1 MEIFKQYDS
10 FKEKCIEFP
19 KKFEAECF
27 NENKFICHP
36 TAENELIAVCSD
48 EEAHTNAICICRMAD
63 MLLMSDDSENW
74 TKFNLAEARKIAEQN
89 GYIYL
94 SDLFA
99 ENAFLA
105 EEWMID
111 GKHDTIIVNEEYMR
125 EKGMKY
131 APVTP
136 LTNKVLHFKKYNNS
150 FFWKQVTPGE
160 ILCIDK
166 KYIENRFDEFYAE
179 CQTKLPD
186 LSESET
192 IDFNLFNDKVTIDV
206 NTTRA
211 RTIETFFENINNLMS
226 TFAENSEVLEMCE
239 YDFSAKDFILN
250 IVVEALNKNDI
261 KITRAE
267 FESKYYNKIVN
278 ADNVS
283 EQLFVLGGKCGN
295 DEIDCIKLAF
305 IDAVTKEYKDEIK
318 YSAEDTSFYN
328 TKLRQM
334 ELGNYN
340 AEEEQYFI
348 TELLSHKP
356 GDYRVFYY
364 AERQYPDESANLAA
378 IAEFWKIAPQ
388 NEEEMENT
396 ILNAYILDDNFDE
409 QGRFCAGYEES
420 RILREK
426 LEKVIRKY
434 GIDSRECIDELS
446 QHIEVMD
453 KERRTFNGTLFNTPE
468 EKKLAVKNEAYIQD
482 LCVDLSAL
490 NENELN
496 SLNEHIENTTLDV
509 NTKSKYQLKVKLALN
524 NVQSSMLEQRC
535 LKLPV
540 MTLDEIN
547 ELREKI
553 TSENYPE
560 AVIKPFE
567 VKIKNAYSTA
577 QTEEI
582 EALLAGSENFSDAQ
596 LNEIVTKLYSGRYD
610 AGIAEYYV
618 QKVDE
623 IKDKNIRNK
632 VASLVEGYEDMN
644 KEELQALIE
653 KLADDSY
660 PKHLTGPLTAKIVN
674 TLNNYELNEAAKVFE
689 GVDIATEKQLEKMK
703 KVISEKK
710 FTDEILTPYISKI
723 EQREKVLLDE
733 ELIDMCRD
741 IDTMSQEE
749 LDELKATITNSE
761 KNFDEQLVVKYLD
774 KIAQKSCELTNSEL
788 AELCKY
794 IFSMEQEELDEL
806 KEKLADDKY
815 DKEFTDVYYRK
826 IAEREQELL
835 ILELDELCAD
845 ISEKS
850 IPELEELK
858 DKIFDNEAYND
869 ICDKYI
875 IDINDRIEAI
885 KIAEYKEKIDSV
897 AEMNADE
904 VAEFRALTEEKREEI
919 GEELYNR
926 SLEAAD
932 SRADV
937 LENEAIEKLCEGID
951 EYDFEKANS
960 VKAELEAGTYN
971 SEKIVPYIEKIENRI
986 LDLHTAELESYVEG
1000 IDSMSK
1006 EDIIKAQIK
1015 VQDYDNGCPAELR
1028 EKYNKIAETA
1038 LADIADREVR
1048 ELCGDISTLSAKKSS
1063 ELIRKLDN
1071 MPLDPEA
1078 KTKYIDALDAHI
1090 ADLKSDESKVYIKY
1104 LSDKMSEFGINVV
1117 HLCVPGMSNL
1127 FDAKYSSACS
1137 SYVTTGRYELPILVH
1152 EGNTGEGFT
1161 MTTEYLY
1168 IGDRGEKIKIKIDD
1182 IASFQAKKSLMSSI
1196 LTSVERNGNTN
1207 EIPNALNKNVVENVA
1222 KVLTALVSYVHDQ
1235 RSAEHMK
1242 EMLEN
1247 AVQEK
1252 AMKTHV
1258 APATVE
1264 AASSE
1269 SADDTEVK
1277 VNFCDQ
1283 CGAKITNTNA
1293 KFCAECGNKLM

>member
-19 KKFEAECF
+19 KIFEGKCF
-27 NENKFICHP
+27 TDNKFVCHP

-63 MLLMSDDSENW
+63 MLLMSEDNENW

-89 GYIYL
+89 SYIYL
-94 SDLFA
+94 TDLFA
-99 ENAFLA
+99 ENAFFA

-131 APVTP
+131 APVSP
-136 LTNKVLHFKKYNNS
+136 LTNKVLHFKKYTNS
-150 FFWKQVTPGE
+150 FFWKPVAPGE
-160 ILCIDK
+160 ILTIDK
-166 KYIENRFDEFYAE
+166 KYIDNRFDEYYNE
-179 CQTKLPD
+179 LQTKLPD

-192 IDFNLFNDKVTIDV
+192 IDFELCNDKVTIDV

-211 RTIETFFENINNLMS
+211 RTIELFFERINKIVNIFS
-226 TFAENSEVLEMCE
+226 ENAEVLEMCE
-239 YDFSAKDFILN
+239 YDFSSKDFIIN
-250 IVVEALNKNDI
+250 IAVDALNKNDI
-261 KITRAE
+261 SITRTE
-267 FESKYYNKIVN
+267 FESKYYNK
-278 ADNVS
+278 ALVS
-283 EQLFVLGGKCGN
+283 SDKLFVLGNKCGD
-295 DEIDCIKLAF
+295 DEIDAIKLAF
-305 IDAVTKEYKDEIK
+305 IDAVTNEYKDEIK

-334 ELGNYN
+334 ELGNYSD
-340 AEEEQYFI
+340 EEEKYLI

-364 AERQYPDESANLAA
+364 AERQYPDEAEKLAQ
-378 IAEFWKIAPQ
+378 IAKFWKIAPQ
-388 NEEEMENT
+388 NAEEMENT
-396 ILNAYILDDNFDE
+396 ILGAYILEENFDE

-420 RILREK
+420 RILKEK
-426 LEKVIRKY
+426 LERVINKY
-434 GIDSRECIDELS
+434 GIDSRECIEELS

-482 LCVDLSAL
+482 LCIDLSAL

-524 NVQSSMLEQRC
+524 NVQSAMLEQRC
-535 LKLPV
+535 LKLPI
-540 MTLDEIN
+540 MTLDEIT

-553 TSENYPE
+553 ISEDYPE
-560 AVIKPFE
+560 AVVKPFE
-567 VKIKNAYSTA
+567 AKIRDAYSTA

-582 EALLAGSENFSDAQ
+582 EAILAGSENFTDAQ
-596 LNEIVTKLYSGRYD
+596 LNDIGVKLSSGRYD
-610 AGIAEYYV
+610 AGIAEYYI
-618 QKVDE
+618 QKIDE
-623 IKDKNIRNK
+623 IKDANMRNK
-632 VASLVEGYEDMN
+632 VSSLVEGYEDMN

-653 KLADDSY
+653 KLDDNAY
-660 PKHLTGPLTAKIVN
+660 PKHLTGPLTAKITAV
-674 TLNNYELNEAAKVFE
+674 LNNYELNEAAKAFE
-689 GVDIATEKQLEKMK
+689 GVDIATEEQLEEMK
-703 KVISEKK
+703 KIISDKQ
-710 FTDEILTPYISKI
+710 FADDILAPYIVKV

-733 ELIDMCRD
+733 ELVDMCRD
-741 IDTMSQEE
+741 IDTMTQEE
-749 LDELKATITNSE
+749 LDELKVSITNSE
-761 KNFDEQLVVKYLD
+761 KNFDEQLVSKYLD

-806 KEKLADDKY
+806 KEKLADEKY

-826 IAEREQELL
+826 IAEREQEL
-835 ILELDELCAD
+835 IVIEIDELCGD
-845 ISEKS
+845 ISEKT

-858 DKIFDNEAYND
+858 NTILDNEEYND
-869 ICDKYI
+869 ICDKYSI
-875 IDINDRIEAI
+875 NINDRIEAI

-897 AEMNADE
+897 AEMTADE
-904 VAEFRALTEEKREEI
+904 VAEFRAYADEKYEEF
-919 GEELYNR
+919 GDELYNV
-926 SLEAAD
+926 SLEAILARED
-932 SRADV
+932 A
-937 LENEAIEKLCEGID
+937 LENEALEELCEGIE
-951 EYDFEKANS
+951 EYDFEKAES
-960 VKAELEAGTYN
+960 VKTELESGEYN
-971 SEKIVPYIEKIENRI
+971 SEKIAVYLEKIESRI
-986 LDLHTAELESYVEG
+986 LELHTAELESYVDG
-1000 IDSMSK
+1000 ISSMSK

-1028 EKYNKIAETA
+1028 EKYNKIAENA

-1048 ELCGDISTLSAKKSS
+1048 ELCGDIDTLSAKKSS

-1078 KTKYIDALDAHI
+1078 KTKYIDALDNHI
-1090 ADLKSDESKVYIKY
+1090 ADLKSDEAKGYIKY

-1137 SYVTTGRYELPILVH
+1137 SYVSTGRYELPILVH
-1152 EGNTGEGFT
+1152 EGNAGEGFT

-1222 KVLTALVSYVHDQ
+1222 KVLTALVSFVHDQ

-1242 EMLEN
+1242 EMLAN

-1252 AMKTHV
+1252 AMQTQPASSVV
-1258 APATVE
+1258 AETPVE
-1264 AASSE
+1264 AE
-1269 SADDTEVK
+1269 EVK